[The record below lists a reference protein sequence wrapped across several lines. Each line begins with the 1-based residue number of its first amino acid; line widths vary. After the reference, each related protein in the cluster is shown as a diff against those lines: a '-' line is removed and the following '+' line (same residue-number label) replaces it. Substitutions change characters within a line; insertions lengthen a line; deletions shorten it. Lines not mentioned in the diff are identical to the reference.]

1 MRGSRPD
8 KRRKS
13 GVSLGEVVGYLGRS
27 KLKGL
32 RNYAIGTVIS
42 LRIPWISGAKNS
54 ILNFAIWLFAET
66 WRVRLRV

>member
-32 RNYAIGTVIS
+32 RDYAIGTVIS
-42 LRIPWISGAKNS
+42 LRILWISGGAKNS

-66 WRVRLRV
+66 WRIR

>member
-27 KLKGL
+27 KLKGF
-32 RNYAIGTVIS
+32 RDYAIGTVIS
-42 LRIPWISGAKNS
+42 LQYFGSAAVRKIQFS
-54 ILNFAIWLFAET
+54 NFAI
-66 WRVRLRV
+66 